1 MDLSKYG
8 LSYEPTVQDS
18 VKAGVD
24 VVCFSGDKLLGG
36 PQAGIIVGRKKWIE
50 KMKKHPLTRALR
62 VDKFTVTALEMVLLD
77 YLDEERAVKK
87 IPVLKMIRE
96 SKEALKK
103 KAEALKEQVESLSG
117 AADFAVLPCEE
128 QIGGGSLPLE
138 RLQGYALVIRPKR
151 ISVPELEEKMRHLPV
166 PIIGRTIENAVW
178 LDVRT
183 MFEEDFGPVS
193 QMLGEIL

>member
-1 MDLSKYG
+1 M
-8 LSYEPTVQDS
+8 
-18 VKAGVD
+18 
-24 VVCFSGDKLLGG
+24 
-36 PQAGIIVGRKKWIE
+36 
-50 KMKKHPLTRALR
+50 
-62 VDKFTVTALEMVLLD
+62 
-77 YLDEERAVKK
+77 KK